1 MEKFLITLGLI
12 TDVCVHAG
20 VRSVGVDAMSSA
32 TKSKLDY
39 RQKRTR
45 IRKGL
50 EEPKEY
56 TMSVYQA
63 LKAAGLR

>member
-1 MEKFLITLGLI
+1 M
-12 TDVCVHAG
+12 DVCVHAG
-20 VRSVGVDAMSSA
+20 VGSMGADAMSSA
-32 TKSKLDY
+32 TKSKIDY

-50 EEPKEY
+50 EKPKEY

>member
-1 MEKFLITLGLI
+1 
-12 TDVCVHAG
+12 
-20 VRSVGVDAMSSA
+20 MSSA

-50 EEPKEY
+50 EEPKVY